1 MSEPVKV
8 KGTAL
13 SSTVRY
19 IQEKFGEGAVEK
31 VIAAL
36 PEIDKATIR
45 NGVLVS
51 SWYPFSLLV
60 AVMRGAKK
68 EFGAG
73 APDIYRDI
81 GGASA
86 DYSLSTVYKIF
97 FKVGSPQF
105 IIGRAATVYG
115 NFYSSGEMKVLD
127 SGKGFANVQITGF
140 AEPCDEYCQRVWG
153 WMVRMLE
160 LTGARN
166 IKAVHSKCRLKGDA
180 LCLYNGTWD

>member
-13 SSTVRY
+13 SSSVKY
-19 IQEKFGEGAVEK
+19 LQDKFGPDALEK
-31 VIAAL
+31 VIINL
-36 PEIDKATIR
+36 PEDQKAAVR
-45 NGVLVS
+45 GGVLAS
-51 SWYPFSLLV
+51 SWYPFSTLV
-60 AVMRGAKK
+60 SIMRAAKK
-68 EFGAG
+68 AYGAG

-81 GGASA
+81 GRASA

-105 IIGRAATVYG
+105 IIGRAATLYT
-115 NFYSSGEMKVLD
+115 NFYTSGEMKVLD

-140 AEPCDEYCQRVWG
+140 NEPCEEYCMRLWG
-153 WMVRMLE
+153 WMERMLE

-166 IKAVHSKCRLKGDA
+166 IKAAHTKCRLKGDA
-180 LCLYNGTWD
+180 LCLYQGTWD

>member
-19 IQEKFGEGAVEK
+19 IKEKFGDESVEK
-31 VIAAL
+31 IIAGL
-36 PEIDKATIR
+36 GESDKAAIR
-45 NGVLVS
+45 SGVLVS

-60 AVMRGAKK
+60 AIMRAAKK
-68 EFGAG
+68 EYGG
-73 APDIYRDI
+73 QAPDLYRDI
-81 GGASA
+81 GRASA

-105 IIGRAATVYG
+105 IIGRAATVYS
-115 NFYSSGEMKVLD
+115 NFYTSGEMKVLE
-127 SGKGFANVQITGF
+127 SGKGFANVQITDF
-140 AEPCDEYCQRVWG
+140 PEPCEEYCLRVWG
-153 WMVRMLE
+153 WMERMLE

-166 IKAVHSKCRLKGDA
+166 IKAVHSKCRLRGDT
-180 LCLYNGTWD
+180 LCLYTGTWE

>member
-19 IQEKFGEGAVEK
+19 LQEKFGPEAVEK
-31 VIAAL
+31 VIAGLSEA
-36 PEIDKATIR
+36 DKAGIR

-51 SWYPFSLLV
+51 SWYPFALLV
-60 AVMRGAKK
+60 AIMRAAKK
-68 EFGAG
+68 EFGTR
-73 APDIYRDI
+73 APDIYREI
-81 GGASA
+81 GRASA

-115 NFYSSGEMKVLD
+115 NFYSSGVFKVTD

-140 AEPCDEYCQRVWG
+140 AEPCEEYCQRVWG
-153 WMVRMLE
+153 WMERMLE
-160 LTGARN
+160 LTGAHN
-166 IKAVHSKCRLKGDA
+166 IKAVHVQCCLRGDPV
-180 LCLYNGTWD
+180 CLYHGTWD